1 MLKKVSYFF
10 LTILISGFLLWE
22 FKVNIIIWALPTV
35 INFINPVQDNI
46 PTKWPEGPLERLDQN
61 DSRPNI
67 ILILADDMGYND
79 ISLHNGGAADGT
91 LETPHIDSLAKN
103 GVWFNKGYAA
113 NATCAP
119 SRASIMTGRYATRFG
134 FEFTPVPDLGQLV
147 VRWLAEEDDDML
159 RARIDN
165 EIARNLPS
173 FMDQGMPSDQIT
185 IAEMLK
191 TQGYYTA
198 HIGKWH
204 LGHSSGMSPLDQGF
218 DDSLSLAGAYY
229 LPEDHPD
236 VVNAKFETSIDKMVW
251 SGGQYAARF
260 NGGNY
265 FTPDKYVTDY
275 YTDEAIKVIEKNK
288 NRPFFLY
295 LSHWAIHNP
304 LQAIRSDVEQMSH
317 MSGHNLKVYS
327 GMIRALDRSVGEIIR
342 TLKELNI
349 YGRTLIFF
357 TSDNGGAN
365 YIELEDINKPFRGWK
380 ISFFEGGIRVPFILS
395 WPDQIDPGLK
405 FDKPVHHF
413 DIFSTIASAANVQI
427 PMDRKI
433 DGVDL
438 MPYIKG
444 EKIANPHQTLFWRSG
459 NHQAVLHENWKYLI
473 SKKEGTKW
481 LFDTDQ
487 DPLERNNLIN
497 INPEK
502 TSQIEN
508 LLAMFNSE
516 QANPLY
522 PSSTELPVLIDKYD
536 GQVIED
542 TDEFIFWS
550 N

>member
-35 INFINPVQDNI
+35 VNFINPVQDNI

-147 VRWLAEEDDDML
+147 VRWLAEEDDDNL

-185 IAEMLK
+185 IAEILK

-260 NGGNY
+260 NDSNY

-444 EKIANPHQTLFWRSG
+444 EKITNPHQTLFWRSG

-502 TSQIEN
+502 TLQIES

>member
-35 INFINPVQDNI
+35 VNFINPVQDNI

-147 VRWLAEEDDDML
+147 VRWLAEEDDDNL

-173 FMDQGMPSDQIT
+173 FMDQGMPSDQVT
-185 IAEMLK
+185 IAEILK

-260 NGGNY
+260 NDSNY

-481 LFDTDQ
+481 LFDTDL

>member
-10 LTILISGFLLWE
+10 LTVLISGFLLWE

-35 INFINPVQDNI
+35 ANFINPVQDNI
-46 PTKWPEGPLERLDQN
+46 PTKWSEGPSERPDQT

-147 VRWLAEEDDDML
+147 IRWLAEEDDGKL

-173 FMDQGMPSDQIT
+173 FMDQGMPSNQIT
-185 IAEMLK
+185 IAEILK

-218 DDSLSLAGAYY
+218 DDSLSLAGTYY

-317 MSGHNLKVYS
+317 MSDHNLKVYS

-413 DIFSTIASAANVQI
+413 DIFSTIASAANAQI

-438 MPYIKG
+438 IPYIKG

-497 INPEK
+497 INQEK
-502 TSQIEN
+502 TLQIES

-536 GQVIED
+536 GQVIEN

>member
-35 INFINPVQDNI
+35 VNFINPVQDNI

-147 VRWLAEEDDDML
+147 VRWLAEEDDDNL

-185 IAEMLK
+185 IAEILK

-260 NGGNY
+260 NDSNY

-487 DPLERNNLIN
+487 DPLETNNLIN

>member
-1 MLKKVSYFF
+1 MLKKVYYFF

-35 INFINPVQDNI
+35 VNFINPVQDNI

-165 EIARNLPS
+165 EIARNLPP

-260 NGGNY
+260 NDSNY

-444 EKIANPHQTLFWRSG
+444 EKITNPHQTLFWRSG

-502 TSQIEN
+502 TLQIES

>member
-35 INFINPVQDNI
+35 VNFINPVQDNI

-147 VRWLAEEDDDML
+147 VRWLAEEDDDNL
-159 RARIDN
+159 RARIDY

-173 FMDQGMPSDQIT
+173 FMDQGMPSDQVT
-185 IAEMLK
+185 IAEILK

-260 NGGNY
+260 NDSNY

-459 NHQAVLHENWKYLI
+459 NHQAVLHENWKYLV

-481 LFDTDQ
+481 LFNTEL

-497 INPEK
+497 INPKK

>member
-35 INFINPVQDNI
+35 VNFINPVQDNI

-147 VRWLAEEDDDML
+147 VRWLAEEDDGKL

-185 IAEMLK
+185 IAEILK

-260 NGGNY
+260 NDSNY

-481 LFDTDQ
+481 LFNTDL

>member
-35 INFINPVQDNI
+35 VNFINPVQDNI

-165 EIARNLPS
+165 EIARNLPP

-260 NGGNY
+260 NDSNY

-487 DPLERNNLIN
+487 DPLETNNLIN

>member
-1 MLKKVSYFF
+1 MIKKASYFF
-10 LTILISGFLLWE
+10 LTILIASFLLWE

-35 INFINPVQDNI
+35 VNFINPVQDNI
-46 PTKWPEGPLERLDQN
+46 PTNWPEGPLVRLDQN

-91 LETPHIDSLAKN
+91 LKTPHIDSLAKN

-147 VRWLAEEDDDML
+147 VRWLAEEDDDDL

-185 IAEMLK
+185 IAEILK
-191 TQGYYTA
+191 SQGYYTA

-204 LGHSSGMSPLDQGF
+204 LGHSAGMSPLDQGF

-251 SGGQYAARF
+251 SGSQYAARF
-260 NGGNY
+260 NGGDY
-265 FTPDKYVTDY
+265 FAPDKYVTDY

-304 LQAIRSDVEQMSH
+304 LQAIRSDVDQMSH
-317 MSGHNLKVYS
+317 MSGHNLRVYS
-327 GMIRALDRSVGEIIR
+327 GMIRALDRSVGQIIR

-365 YIELEDINKPFRGWK
+365 YIDLEDINKPFRGWK

-395 WPDQIDPGLK
+395 WPDQIDSGLK
-405 FDKPVHHF
+405 FDQPVHHF
-413 DIFSTIASAANVQI
+413 DIFSTIASAANVEI
-427 PMDRKI
+427 PIDRKI

-444 EKIANPHQTLFWRSG
+444 EKISNPHQTLFWRSG

-473 SKKEGTKW
+473 SKKENIKW
-481 LFDTDQ
+481 LFDIDK
-487 DPLERNNLIN
+487 DPLEINNLIN
-497 INPEK
+497 INPVK
-502 TSQIEN
+502 AAQIES
-508 LLAMFNSE
+508 LLVTFNSE
-516 QANPLY
+516 QASPLY

-542 TDEFIFWS
+542 ADEYIYWS

>member
-1 MLKKVSYFF
+1 MLKKAHYFF

-35 INFINPVQDNI
+35 VNFINPVQDNI

-147 VRWLAEEDDDML
+147 VRWLAEEDDGKL

-185 IAEMLK
+185 IAEILK

-260 NGGNY
+260 NDSNY

-413 DIFSTIASAANVQI
+413 DIFSTIASAANVKI

-444 EKIANPHQTLFWRSG
+444 EKLANPHQTLFWRSG

-502 TSQIEN
+502 TLQIES

>member
-22 FKVNIIIWALPTV
+22 FKVNIIIWALPTLV
-35 INFINPVQDNI
+35 NFINPVQDNI

-147 VRWLAEEDDDML
+147 VRWLAEEDDDNL

-185 IAEMLK
+185 IAEILK

-260 NGGNY
+260 NDSNY

-508 LLAMFNSE
+508 LLGMFNSE

>member
-1 MLKKVSYFF
+1 MLKKVHYFF

-35 INFINPVQDNI
+35 VNFINPVQDNI

-147 VRWLAEEDDDML
+147 IRWLAEEDDDNL

-185 IAEMLK
+185 IAEILK

-260 NGGNY
+260 NDSNY

-444 EKIANPHQTLFWRSG
+444 EKITNPHQTLFWRSG

-487 DPLERNNLIN
+487 DPFERNNLIN

>member
-35 INFINPVQDNI
+35 VNFINPVQDNI

-147 VRWLAEEDDDML
+147 IRWLAEEDDDNL

-185 IAEMLK
+185 IAEILK

-260 NGGNY
+260 NDSNY

-349 YGRTLIFF
+349 YDRTLIFF

-444 EKIANPHQTLFWRSG
+444 EKITNPHQTLFWRSG

-502 TSQIEN
+502 TLQIES

>member
-1 MLKKVSYFF
+1 MIKKASYFF
-10 LTILISGFLLWE
+10 LTILIAGFLLWE

-35 INFINPVQDNI
+35 VNFINPVQDNI
-46 PTKWPEGPLERLDQN
+46 PTNWPEGPLKRLDQN

-91 LETPHIDSLAKN
+91 LKTPHIDSLAKN

-147 VRWLAEEDDDML
+147 VRWLAEEDDDDL

-185 IAEMLK
+185 IAEILK
-191 TQGYYTA
+191 TKGYYTA

-251 SGGQYAARF
+251 SGSQYAARF
-260 NGGNY
+260 NGGDY
-265 FTPDKYVTDY
+265 FAPDKYVTDY

-413 DIFSTIASAANVQI
+413 DIFSTIASAADVPI
-427 PMDRKI
+427 PNDRKI

-438 MPYIKG
+438 MPYLKG
-444 EKIANPHQTLFWRSG
+444 EKISNPHQTLFWRSG
-459 NHQAVLHENWKYLI
+459 NHQAVLHENWKYLV

-481 LFDTDQ
+481 LFNTEL

-497 INPEK
+497 INPKK

-508 LLAMFNSE
+508 LLVTFNSE

-542 TDEFIFWS
+542 TDEYIYWS

>member
-10 LTILISGFLLWE
+10 LTILISGFLFWE

-35 INFINPVQDNI
+35 VNFINPVQDNI

-147 VRWLAEEDDDML
+147 IRWLAEEDDDNL

-444 EKIANPHQTLFWRSG
+444 EKITNPHQTLFWRSG

-502 TSQIEN
+502 TLQIES

>member
-22 FKVNIIIWALPTV
+22 FKVNIIIWALPTLV
-35 INFINPVQDNI
+35 NFINPVQDNI

-147 VRWLAEEDDDML
+147 VRWLAEEDDDNL

-173 FMDQGMPSDQIT
+173 FMDQGMPSDQVT
-185 IAEMLK
+185 IAEILK

-260 NGGNY
+260 NDSNY

-481 LFDTDQ
+481 LFDTDL

>member
-35 INFINPVQDNI
+35 VNFINPVQDNI

-147 VRWLAEEDDDML
+147 IRWLAEEDDDML

-185 IAEMLK
+185 IAEILK

-260 NGGNY
+260 NDSNY

>member
-35 INFINPVQDNI
+35 VNFINPVQDNI

-119 SRASIMTGRYATRFG
+119 SRASIMTGRYATSFG

-147 VRWLAEEDDDML
+147 VRWLAEEDDGKL

-185 IAEMLK
+185 IAEILK

-260 NGGNY
+260 NDSNY

-444 EKIANPHQTLFWRSG
+444 EKITNPHQTLFWRSG

>member
-35 INFINPVQDNI
+35 VNFINPVQDNI

-147 VRWLAEEDDDML
+147 VRWLAEEDDDNL

-173 FMDQGMPSDQIT
+173 FMDQVMPSDQVT
-185 IAEMLK
+185 IAEILK

-260 NGGNY
+260 NDSNY

-275 YTDEAIKVIEKNK
+275 YTDYAIKVNEKNK

>member
-1 MLKKVSYFF
+1 
-10 LTILISGFLLWE
+10 
-22 FKVNIIIWALPTV
+22 
-35 INFINPVQDNI
+35 
-46 PTKWPEGPLERLDQN
+46 
-61 DSRPNI
+61 
-67 ILILADDMGYND
+67 MGYND

-147 VRWLAEEDDDML
+147 VRWLAEEDDDNL

-185 IAEMLK
+185 IAEILK

-260 NGGNY
+260 NDSNY

-502 TSQIEN
+502 TLQIES

>member
-10 LTILISGFLLWE
+10 LTVLISGFLLWE

-35 INFINPVQDNI
+35 ANFINPVQDNI
-46 PTKWPEGPLERLDQN
+46 PTKWSEGPSERLNQT

-147 VRWLAEEDDDML
+147 IRWLAEEDDGKL

-185 IAEMLK
+185 IAEILK

-218 DDSLSLAGAYY
+218 DDSLSLAGTYY

-260 NGGNY
+260 NDSEM
-265 FTPDKYVTDY
+265 FSPDKYVTDY

-317 MSGHNLKVYS
+317 MSDHNLKVYS

-342 TLKELNI
+342 TLKEFNI

-395 WPDQIDPGLK
+395 WPDKIDPGLK

-413 DIFSTIASAANVQI
+413 DIFSTIASAANAQI

-438 MPYIKG
+438 IPYIKG

-497 INPEK
+497 INQEK
-502 TSQIEN
+502 TLQIES

-536 GQVIED
+536 GQVIEN

>member
-35 INFINPVQDNI
+35 VNFINPVQDNI

-147 VRWLAEEDDDML
+147 IRWLAEEDDDNL

-185 IAEMLK
+185 IAEILK

-218 DDSLSLAGAYY
+218 DDSLSLAGTYY

-260 NGGNY
+260 NDSNY

-444 EKIANPHQTLFWRSG
+444 EKITNPHQTLFWRSG

-502 TSQIEN
+502 TLQIES

>member
-147 VRWLAEEDDDML
+147 VRWLAEEDDDNL

-185 IAEMLK
+185 IAEILK

-260 NGGNY
+260 NDSNY

>member
-35 INFINPVQDNI
+35 VNFINPVQDNI

-147 VRWLAEEDDDML
+147 VRWLAEEDDGKL

-185 IAEMLK
+185 IAEILK

-218 DDSLSLAGAYY
+218 DDSLSLAGTYY

-260 NGGNY
+260 NDSNY

-444 EKIANPHQTLFWRSG
+444 EKITNPHQTLFWRSG

-502 TSQIEN
+502 TLQIES

>member
-1 MLKKVSYFF
+1 MIKKASYFF
-10 LTILISGFLLWE
+10 LTILIAGFLLWQ

-35 INFINPVQDNI
+35 VNFINPVQDNI
-46 PTKWPEGPLERLDQN
+46 PTNWPEGPLERLDQN

-91 LETPHIDSLAKN
+91 LKTPHIDSLAKN
-103 GVWFNKGYAA
+103 GVWFTKGYAA

-147 VRWLAEEDDDML
+147 VRWLAEEDDDDL

-185 IAEMLK
+185 IAEILK
-191 TQGYYTA
+191 LQGYYTA

-204 LGHSSGMSPLDQGF
+204 LGHSAGMSPLNQGF

-236 VVNAKFETSIDKMVW
+236 VMNAKFETSIDKMVW
-251 SGGQYAARF
+251 SGSQYAARF
-260 NGGNY
+260 NGGDY
-265 FTPDKYVTDY
+265 FAPDKYVTDY

-317 MSGHNLKVYS
+317 ISGHNLKVYS
-327 GMIRALDRSVGEIIR
+327 GMIRALDRSVGQIIR

-395 WPDQIDPGLK
+395 WPDQIDAGLK
-405 FDKPVHHF
+405 FDQPVHHF
-413 DIFSTIASAANVQI
+413 DIFSTIASAANVEI
-427 PMDRKI
+427 PIDRKI

-444 EKIANPHQTLFWRSG
+444 EKISYPHQTLFWRSG

-473 SKKEGTKW
+473 SKKENTKW
-481 LFDTDQ
+481 LFDIDK
-487 DPLERNNLIN
+487 DPLEINNLIN
-497 INPEK
+497 INPVK
-502 TSQIEN
+502 AVQIES
-508 LLAMFNSE
+508 LLVTFNSE
-516 QANPLY
+516 QASPLY

-536 GQVIED
+536 GQVID
-542 TDEFIFWS
+542 DADEYIYWS

>member
-1 MLKKVSYFF
+1 MLKKVHYFF

-35 INFINPVQDNI
+35 VNFINPVQDNI

-147 VRWLAEEDDDML
+147 IRWLAEEDDDNL

-185 IAEMLK
+185 IAEILK

-260 NGGNY
+260 NDSNY

-444 EKIANPHQTLFWRSG
+444 EKITNPHQTLFWRSG

-542 TDEFIFWS
+542 ADEYIYWS